1 MKQVLQHMK
10 NGKTVVEDVP
20 IPALKRNSAL
30 VQTAASLVS
39 AGTERM
45 VVEFAEKNLLG
56 KAASRPDLVRQVISK
71 ARREGVITT
80 LEAAFNKLDQPMVL
94 GYSSAGTIIEVSEDL
109 KGFAPG
115 ERVACAGGNYAVHA
129 EYGVIPRNLLVRL
142 PDEVDFESAAFTTLG
157 AIAMQGF
164 RLAEA
169 QIGETVCV
177 IGLGLLGLLTDQIAR
192 AAGCSVFGID
202 VSKERVDLAK
212 SMGFDAAIREGCT
225 DLVPGFTRGHGFDH
239 ILICADTH
247 SNDPVEL
254 AGEIARDRATVVAI
268 GAVGFDIPRK
278 IYYEKEL
285 EFKISRS
292 YGPGRYDPQY
302 EEKGLDYPLGYVR
315 WTEGRNLESFVDL
328 LHSGKVD
335 VKPLITHRFPIEEAA
350 AAYDLITGKT
360 NQSFLG
366 VLLTYPQKAAAGKLE
381 RRISIPAREFQP
393 VHDLQVGVLGAGN
406 YAQAVFLPIMKK
418 SANAG
423 LAGIATSSGLSAKH
437 AADKFGF
444 KYSSSSEDEVLQD
457 PAINA
462 LAILT
467 RHNLHARQVV
477 TALQNKKA
485 VYCEK
490 PLALNLEELKEIE
503 QQIMLPDSPL
513 LTVGFNRR
521 FAPMALQLLDFFQG
535 RTEPM
540 SVHYRV
546 NAGFLPLTH
555 WLHDPLQGGGRI
567 VGEGCHFIDFL
578 TFLIGLSPVSVT
590 AAALEDVGKYK
601 QDNVVLTFKYGDGSI
616 GTLTY
621 LANGNK
627 NFAKENVEV
636 FCGGKI
642 AVLNDFRTLEM
653 LTETKKKTLHS
664 RFKQDKGHA
673 SAWAGFV
680 NAVEHGGPA
689 PIPYEQLI
697 STTKASFAAVEALRT
712 GKETA
717 I

>member
-177 IGLGLLGLLTDQIAR
+177 IGLGLLGLLTVQIVR

-212 SMGFDAAIREGCT
+212 SLGIEASIREGCT
-225 DLVPGFTRGHGFDH
+225 DLVPGFTRGRGFDH
-239 ILICADTH
+239 VLICADTH

-285 EFKISRS
+285 EFKVSRS

-328 LHSGKVD
+328 LHSGKLD

-393 VHDLQVGVLGAGN
+393 VHDVQVGVLGAGN
-406 YAQAVFLPIMKK
+406 FAQAVFLPIMKK
-418 SANAG
+418 SANTG

-437 AADKFGF
+437 AAEKFGF

-521 FAPMALQLLDFFQG
+521 FAPLALQFRDFFHG

-578 TFLIGLSPVSVT
+578 TYLIGLSPVSVT
-590 AAALEDVGKYK
+590 AAALEDIGKYK

-616 GTLTY
+616 GTLIY

-642 AVLNDFRTLEM
+642 AILNDFRSLEM
-653 LTETKKKTLHS
+653 VTETKKETLHS

-697 STTKASFAAVEALRT
+697 STAKASFGAVEALRT

>member
-1 MKQVLQHMK
+1 
-10 NGKTVVEDVP
+10 
-20 IPALKRNSAL
+20 
-30 VQTAASLVS
+30 
-39 AGTERM
+39 
-45 VVEFAEKNLLG
+45 
-56 KAASRPDLVRQVISK
+56 
-71 ARREGVITT
+71 VITT

-115 ERVACAGGNYAVHA
+115 DRVACAGGNYAVHA
-129 EYGVIPRNLLVRL
+129 EYGVVPRNLLVHL
-142 PDEVDFESAAFTTLG
+142 PDNVEFESAAFVTLG

-169 QIGETVCV
+169 KIGENVCI
-177 IGLGLLGLLTDQIAR
+177 IGLGLLGLLTAQIAR
-192 AAGCSVFGID
+192 AAGCNVFGID
-202 VSKERVDLAK
+202 IAKERVELAK
-212 SMGFDAAIREGCT
+212 AMGFDATIREGCT
-225 DLVPGFTRGHGFDH
+225 DLVPGFTRGRGFDCV
-239 ILICADTH
+239 LICADTH

-268 GAVGFDIPRK
+268 GAVGFNIPRK

-285 EFKISRS
+285 EFKVSRS

-302 EEKGLDYPLGYVR
+302 EEKGVDYPLGYVR

-328 LHSGKVD
+328 LSSGKVD
-335 VKPLITHRFPIEEAA
+335 VKPLITHRFPIDNAT
-350 AAYDLITGKT
+350 AAYELITGKT
-360 NQSFLG
+360 NESFLG
-366 VLLTYPQKAAAGKLE
+366 VLLSYSQKPAAEKLE
-381 RRISIPAREFQP
+381 RKISAP
-393 VHDLQVGVLGAGN
+393 VKKLRPVQKLQVGVLGAGN
-406 YAQAVFLPIMKK
+406 YAQAVFLPILKK
-418 SANAG
+418 SANAD
-423 LAGIATSSGLSAKH
+423 LVGIATSSGLSAKH
-437 AADKFGF
+437 AAEKFGF
-444 KYSSSSEDEVLQD
+444 RYSSSSEDEVLQD
-457 PAINA
+457 PSINA
-462 LAILT
+462 LVILT

-477 TALQNKKA
+477 TALKNKKA

-490 PLALNLEELKEIE
+490 PLALTLDELKEIE
-503 QQIMLPDSPL
+503 DQIKLPESNL

-521 FAPMALQLLDFFQG
+521 FAPMALQLRNFFNN

-578 TFLIGLSPVSVT
+578 TYLIGTAPASVV
-590 AAALEDVGKYK
+590 ASALEDIGKYK
-601 QDNVVLTFKYGDGSI
+601 QDNVILTFKYGDGSV

-636 FCGGKI
+636 FCSGKI
-642 AVLNDFRTLEM
+642 AVLNDFRTLE
-653 LTETKKKTLHS
+653 LVTETKKKTLHS

-673 SAWAGFV
+673 SAWAGFM
-680 NAVEHGGPA
+680 NAVIQGGSA

-697 STTKASFAAVEALRT
+697 GTTRASFAAVEALRT
-712 GKETA
+712 GKEIA

>member
-177 IGLGLLGLLTDQIAR
+177 IGLGLLGLLTVQIVR

-212 SMGFDAAIREGCT
+212 SLGIEASIREGCT
-225 DLVPGFTRGHGFDH
+225 DLVPGFTRGRGFDH
-239 ILICADTH
+239 VLICADTH

-285 EFKISRS
+285 EFKVSRS

-418 SANAG
+418 SANTG

-521 FAPMALQLLDFFQG
+521 FAPLALQFRDFFHG

-578 TFLIGLSPVSVT
+578 TYLIGLSPVSVT
-590 AAALEDVGKYK
+590 AAALEDIGKYK

-616 GTLTY
+616 GTLIY

-642 AVLNDFRTLEM
+642 AILNDFRSLEM
-653 LTETKKKTLHS
+653 VTETKKETLHS

-697 STTKASFAAVEALRT
+697 STAKASFGAVEALRT